1 MRRIRIGIYMLLA
14 AGMTALW
21 GACQRGDDNGDTAR
35 VTLRLATKAGS
46 ALDDENATADE
57 GMKNLQIFL

>member
-21 GACQRGDDNGDTAR
+21 GACQRDDSPAGDTAE
-35 VTLRLATKAGS
+35 VTLRLLPKSPS
-46 ALDDENATADE
+46 ASPPAPAETARAR
-57 GMKNLQIFL
+57 

>member
-1 MRRIRIGIYMLLA
+1 MNAMKIAIYTLLVLGA
-14 AGMTALW
+14 SVVW
-21 GACQRGDDNGDTAR
+21 GSCQRGGDEDTAQ